1 MIQAR
6 SVAPAHASFTRHS
19 RPARGSRGTRA
30 RYSIIPQ
37 GDSEVIR
44 RKRNIIEMAVAAALF
59 GACAAGAMPAAHA
72 AQAATAGDGN
82 QTSQTADQPGKKSKK
97 QVANENVLQEVVV
110 NGYVSSLQNSIA
122 IQKNSD
128 SIVEAVSAQQIGQL
142 PGTSIADALGRLPGL
157 STQMVNGRPQQLS
170 IHGMSSDF
178 ITTLFDGNLQPSTAN
193 NNGVQL
199 DQYPQSWVNT
209 AKVYLTPSADLI
221 NAGLAGTVDLQTLRP
236 LSVSHPIV
244 GINANYQF
252 IEPKDLMP
260 GPGVSDKGHNV
271 NGLFADQFFDHTL
284 GIALGVD
291 LESNPTWI
299 HHQAPWGYANDAN
312 GNLIIGGVK
321 NYNMSDL
328 LNRSGY
334 LATFEFRPSSAF
346 TSTLDLTYEESKET
360 QQAKGAEF
368 PLVWGSNVTVLP
380 GTTVN
385 GFDTTGSFD
394 NVYPVIR
401 NDYNH
406 YDAKVYNVLWNNDLR
421 ISDSWTANLNGGYS
435 RAAREDNFL
444 EAYSGYGYDGP
455 STKDNAPGSP
465 GYFPGTNV
473 AFREGANGEVYL
485 YPSQGLGGSNVVL
498 TDPQGWGSGSNL
510 VQAGFINAPHTEDYI
525 GHIKLSATHF
535 FNGGPFSS
543 VEFGVDHQH
552 RRKDYVINQAFL
564 VPGGGPS
571 LLLNQGAARTAA
583 IPSGEPVTD
592 ALGWMGIGPQ
602 VMYDPFALIAG
613 GALAEY
619 PTALS
624 SITVPPDWVVNEN
637 TNTGYIQFN
646 MQADLGPSVGLRGNV
661 GVQVVHQSQSSQ
673 GAMLAPGSVGGGS
686 TAIVMVPLSGGA
698 NFNKYLPSLN
708 LVLSLPHDNDF
719 RLSVARTMA
728 RPRTDQ
734 MSASIGISTNN
745 GNLVISDPNKS
756 YFSGTGGNPKLLP
769 TMSNNVNAS
778 IEHYFTSSGG
788 YKCSGNQ
795 DRSSTL
801 CASGGAGYV
810 QLSGYYLKITD
821 YINPNA
827 GTLYNFSGYESGYLT
842 PAQQQALGTSYGVMT
857 IPANDGSGKLYGYQL
872 ATNLPLGDFTRWFNG
887 FGILA
892 SVNRTNSAV
901 YYTGNPKPVT
911 ISGLSK
917 WVEDFTLYYELGGF
931 QASVSD
937 SIRSSFLGRVFGIS
951 ATRVEQYQKGTANVY
966 AQLSYSFGRG
976 MLNGLTLI
984 ATGSNLTNQG
994 LQTYQNNDPRQVL
1007 TWEEYP
1013 RLYTIGFSYSFQ

>member
-1 MIQAR
+1 
-6 SVAPAHASFTRHS
+6 
-19 RPARGSRGTRA
+19 
-30 RYSIIPQ
+30 
-37 GDSEVIR
+37 VIR
-44 RKRNIIEMAVAAALF
+44 RKRNILEMAVATALF
-59 GACAAGAMPAAHA
+59 SACAAGAMPVSHA
-72 AQAATAGDGN
+72 AQATGASNDNGTPATA
-82 QTSQTADQPGKKSKK
+82 QTSNQDQNSTK
-97 QVANENVLQEVVV
+97 QVANENKLQEVVIS
-110 NGYVSSLQNSIA
+110 GYVSSLQNA
-122 IQKNSD
+122 VAVQKNSD
-128 SIVEAVSAQQIGQL
+128 SIVEAVSAQQIGLL

-178 ITTLFDGNLQPSTAN
+178 ISTLFDGNIQPSTAN

-236 LSVSHPIV
+236 LSVGHPIV
-244 GINANYQF
+244 GVNANYQF
-252 IEPKDLMP
+252 IEPHQMMP
-260 GPGVSDKGHNV
+260 GPGVSDTGHNV

-284 GIALGVD
+284 GVAFGVD
-291 LESNPTWI
+291 LESNPTYI
-299 HHQAPWGYANDAN
+299 QHQAPWGYATDSN
-312 GNLIIGGVK
+312 GNLVIGGSK
-321 NYNMSDL
+321 NYFMSDL
-328 LNRSGY
+328 LNRNGY

-346 TSTLDLTYEESKET
+346 TSTLDFTYEESKET

-368 PLVWGSNVTVLP
+368 PLAYGSHETLIP

-385 GFDTTGSFD
+385 GFDTSGTFE
-394 NVYPVIR
+394 NVFPVIR

-406 YDAKVYNVLWNNDLR
+406 YDAKVYNVLWNNDLKL
-421 ISDSWTANLNGGYS
+421 SDSWTANLKGGYS
-435 RAAREDNFL
+435 RAARQDVFL

-455 STKDNAPGSP
+455 DPNVDVPGSP

-473 AFREGANGEVYL
+473 SFSEGPNGELHL
-485 YPSQGLGGSNVVL
+485 YPSQGLDGSNIVV
-498 TDPQGWGSGSNL
+498 TDPQGWGAGSNL

-525 GHIKLSATHF
+525 GHVTLSAMHF
-535 FNGGPFSS
+535 FESGPFSS
-543 VEFGVDHQH
+543 FEFGADYQH
-552 RRKDYVINQAFL
+552 RRKDYLINQAFL
-564 VPGGGPS
+564 SPAGGPS
-571 LLLNQGAARTAA
+571 LLLDQGATRTAP
-583 IPSGEPVTD
+583 IPSGNEPTTD

-602 VMYDPFALIAG
+602 VMYNPYSLIAS
-613 GALAEY
+613 GALADY

-624 SITVPPDWVVNEN
+624 SITVPPDWVINEK
-637 TNTGYIQFN
+637 TTTGYVQVNIQT
-646 MQADLGPSVGLRGNV
+646 DLGPSVGLRGNI
-661 GVQVVHQSQSSQ
+661 GVQVVHQNQSSQ

-686 TAIVMVPLSGGA
+686 TTIVLEPLSGGTT
-698 NFNKYLPSLN
+698 FTKYLPSLN
-708 LVLSLPHDNDF
+708 LVLSLPQDNDV

-734 MSASIGISTNN
+734 MSASIGINTNS
-745 GNLVISDPNKS
+745 GNLLVTDPNKS
-756 YFSGTGGNPKLLP
+756 YFSGTGGNPSLLP
-769 TMSNNVNAS
+769 TMSNNVNLS
-778 IEHYFTSSGG
+778 LEHYFTSSAG
-788 YKCSGNQ
+788 YHCSGNQ

-827 GTLYNFSGYESGYLT
+827 GTLYNFTPYVAGYFNGD
-842 PAQQQALGTSYGVMT
+842 PNPPQLGTKYGVMT
-857 IPANDGSGKLYGYQL
+857 IPQNNGEGKLYGYQL
-872 ATNLPLGDFTRWFNG
+872 ATNLPLGDFTHFLDG
-887 FGILA
+887 VGILA
-892 SVNRTNSAV
+892 SVNRTQSSVFYA
-901 YYTGNPKPVT
+901 GNTAPVT

-951 ATRVEQYQKGTANVY
+951 ASRVEQYQKGTANVY
-966 AQLSYSFGRG
+966 AQMSYAFTSG

-994 LQTYQNNDPRQVL
+994 LQTYQNKDPRQIQ

>member
-1 MIQAR
+1 M
-6 SVAPAHASFTRHS
+6 
-19 RPARGSRGTRA
+19 
-30 RYSIIPQ
+30 
-37 GDSEVIR
+37 IR
-44 RKRNIIEMAVAAALF
+44 RKRNILEMAVATAIF
-59 GACAAGAMPAAHA
+59 GACAAGAMSAAHA
-72 AQAATAGDGN
+72 AQATSPANDTGTPATA
-82 QTSQTADQPGKKSKK
+82 QTSDQDQKSTKP
-97 QVANENVLQEVVV
+97 VANENKLQEVVIS
-110 NGYVSSLQNSIA
+110 GYVSSLQNSVA
-122 IQKNSD
+122 VQKNAD
-128 SIVEAVSAQQIGQL
+128 SIVEAVSAQQIGLL

-236 LSVSHPIV
+236 LSAGHPIV
-244 GINANYQF
+244 SVNANYQF
-252 IEPKDLMP
+252 IEPHQMMP

-271 NGLFADQFFDHTL
+271 NGLLADQFFDHTL
-284 GIALGVD
+284 GVAFGVD
-291 LESNPTWI
+291 LESNPTYI
-299 HHQAPWGYANDAN
+299 LHQAPWGYATDSN
-312 GNLIIGGVK
+312 GNLVIGGSK

-328 LNRSGY
+328 LNRNGY
-334 LATFEFRPSSAF
+334 LATFEFRPSNAF
-346 TSTLDLTYEESKET
+346 TSTLDFTYEESKET
-360 QQAKGAEF
+360 QQAKGVEF
-368 PLVWGSNVTVLP
+368 PLAYGSNETLIP

-385 GFDTTGSFD
+385 GFDTSGTFE
-394 NVYPVIR
+394 NVFPVIR

-406 YDAKVYNVLWNNDLR
+406 YDAKVFNVLWNNDLKL
-421 ISDSWTANLNGGYS
+421 SDSWTANLKAGYS
-435 RAAREDNFL
+435 RAARQDDFL

-455 STKDNAPGSP
+455 DPKVNVPGSP

-473 AFREGANGEVYL
+473 AFSEGPNGELHL
-485 YPSQGLGGSNVVL
+485 YPSQGLDGSNIVV

-525 GHIKLSATHF
+525 GHATLSATHF
-535 FNGGPFSS
+535 FESGPLSS
-543 VEFGVDHQH
+543 FEFGADYQH
-552 RRKDYVINQAFL
+552 RRKDYIINQAFL
-564 VPGGGPS
+564 SPAGGPS

-583 IPSGEPVTD
+583 IPGGEPVTD

-602 VMYDPFALIAG
+602 VMYDPFALIASG
-613 GALAEY
+613 VLADY

-624 SITVPPDWVVNEN
+624 SINVPPDWVINEK
-637 TNTGYIQFN
+637 TTTGFIQLN
-646 MQADLGPSVGLRGNV
+646 IQTDLGPSVGLRGNI
-661 GVQVVHQSQSSQ
+661 GLQVVHQNQSSQ

-686 TAIVMVPLSGGA
+686 TTIVLEPLSGGTS
-698 NFNKYLPSLN
+698 FNRYLPSLN
-708 LVLSLPHDNDF
+708 LVLSLPQDNDV

-734 MSASIGISTNN
+734 MSASIGISTNS
-745 GNLVISDPNKS
+745 GNLLVTDPNKS
-756 YFSGTGGNPKLLP
+756 YFSGTGGNPRLLP
-769 TMSNNVNAS
+769 TMANNVNLS
-778 IEHYFTSSGG
+778 LEHYFTSRAG
-788 YKCSGNQ
+788 YHCSGNQ

-810 QLSGYYLKITD
+810 QLSGYYLKITN

-827 GTLYNFSGYESGYLT
+827 GTLYDFSPYVAGYFGGD
-842 PAQQQALGTSYGVMT
+842 PNPPQLGTKYGVMT
-857 IPANDGSGKLYGYQL
+857 IPQNNGQGKLYGYQL
-872 ATNLPLGDFTRWFNG
+872 ATNLPLGDFTHFLNG
-887 FGILA
+887 VGVLA
-892 SVNRTNSAV
+892 SVNRTQSSVFYA
-901 YYTGNPKPVT
+901 GNTAPVT

-951 ATRVEQYQKGTANVY
+951 ASRVEQYQKGTANVY
-966 AQLSYSFGRG
+966 AQMSYAFTSG

-994 LQTYQNNDPRQVL
+994 LQTYQNNDPRQIQ